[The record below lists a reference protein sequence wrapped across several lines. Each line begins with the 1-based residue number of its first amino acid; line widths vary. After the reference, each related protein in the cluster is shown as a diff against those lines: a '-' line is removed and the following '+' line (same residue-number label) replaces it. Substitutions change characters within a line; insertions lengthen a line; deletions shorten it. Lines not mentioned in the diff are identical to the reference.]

1 MHRVVERV
9 LETFTGWAYA
19 LTLLSG
25 LLTITVERY
34 LFRRRNY
41 KREAKLTAVIGW
53 TYVVGGSL
61 VFLVLVI
68 LEHLG

>member
-1 MHRVVERV
+1 MKAVVNMMSG
-9 LETFTGWAYA
+9 TFSGMAYA

-53 TYVVGGSL
+53 TYVVGGTVLYLLLS
-61 VFLVLVI
+61 VLVR
-68 LEHLG
+68 LM